1 MKTKVLITLL
11 LLTSSSLFYILDVN
25 ADISGCYVVK
35 ENLPEL
41 TTNQKLTAISW
52 MKIEHKNNNIYS
64 VRGELTGANHH
75 ICTVAGE
82 KGVIEMKLKNNTL
95 NYQSEVE
102 YYDGKRLCDLNFN
115 FSKTKFIITDNNYN
129 CSKIIFACGERIQL
143 HEYEFPLK
151 SKVNDSQCKTLIK

>member
-1 MKTKVLITLL
+1 MKTKVLIALL
-11 LLTSSSLFYILDVN
+11 LLTSSSLFYILNVN

-35 ENLPEL
+35 EKLPEL
-41 TTNQKLTAISW
+41 ATNKKLTAISW

-82 KGVIEMKLKNNTL
+82 KGAIEMKLKINIL

-102 YYDGKRLCDLNFN
+102 YYDGKRLCDLNLN
-115 FSKTKFIITDNNYN
+115 FSKTKFIITDNNFN
-129 CSKIIFACGERIQL
+129 CSKIVFACGERIQL